1 MKLLNIGTTI
11 YTLEESIADRWFSGI
26 PYHFEIVHGKI
37 ERINIGGYKQYVVP
51 TINRLGRQTSLIYA
65 KTSEIGKS
73 FWLTYQEAVE
83 AAEKATDSYE
93 KRWGRICK
101 GLVPMMRPWRDTA
114 VTNNNI
120 F

>member
-1 MKLLNIGTTI
+1 MKLLDIGTTI

-37 ERINIGGYKQYVVP
+37 ERINIGGYKEYVVH
-51 TINRLGRQTSLIYA
+51 TVNRLGHHSLLRYL
-65 KTSEIGKS
+65 KTSQLGKE
-73 FWLTYQEAVE
+73 FFLTYDEAVQ
-83 AAEKATDSYE
+83 AAEKASDVYE
-93 KRWGRICK
+93 ARWHET
-101 GLVPMMRPWRDTA
+101 LMRPWRDTT